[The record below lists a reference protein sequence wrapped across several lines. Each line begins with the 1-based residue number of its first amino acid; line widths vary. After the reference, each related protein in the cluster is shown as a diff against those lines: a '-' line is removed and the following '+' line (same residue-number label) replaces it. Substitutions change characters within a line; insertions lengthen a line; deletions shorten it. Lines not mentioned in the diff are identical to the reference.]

1 MDGENKQ
8 AMSVRSVPTPVSKSV
23 PKGVRRVASVPIGVS
38 ARNSKVKVMQHEKQR
53 NLTSM
58 A

>member
-23 PKGVRRVASVPIGVS
+23 PKGVRRVATVPIGVS
-38 ARNSKVKVMQHEKQR
+38 ARKAQIKVSVKE
-53 NLTSM
+53 
-58 A
+58 